1 MSLQHCSRSV
11 GGSSVDRARTE
22 RSHAMAGQIS
32 CSPSTTAT
40 RSARACLHVSQSTPV
55 SRPKTCRALGRVTRE
70 KLGWVPEIGVRE
82 MRAEMVAHDL
92 DQASRH
98 ALAKR
103 HEYEVAVSSE

>member
-1 MSLQHCSRSV
+1 M
-11 GGSSVDRARTE
+11 
-22 RSHAMAGQIS
+22 
-32 CSPSTTAT
+32 
-40 RSARACLHVSQSTPV
+40 
-55 SRPKTCRALGRVTRE
+55 TRE
-70 KLGWVPEIGVRE
+70 KLDWVPEIGVRE